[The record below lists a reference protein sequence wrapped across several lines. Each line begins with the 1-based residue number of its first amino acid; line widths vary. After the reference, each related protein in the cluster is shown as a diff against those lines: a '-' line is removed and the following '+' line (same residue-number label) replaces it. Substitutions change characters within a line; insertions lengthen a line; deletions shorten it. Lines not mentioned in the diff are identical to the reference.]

1 MNEEILFQYQVKTK
15 SQYGTRFY
23 YFYADTDIE
32 NYLNNK
38 NIKYVRYAKD
48 TALNKKEKR
57 IRELFK
63 ENKQLQQENQSLKQ
77 QCEIVEKRLCDEY
90 QDMLEKR
97 NKLFVETSKLKD
109 RIEKAI
115 EYIINNFD
123 FDNDIEKL
131 FEILKGDK

>member
-38 NIKYVRYAKD
+38 NIKYVRYVKD

-63 ENKQLQQENQSLKQ
+63 ENKQLQQENQSLK
-77 QCEIVEKRLCDEY
+77 
-90 QDMLEKR
+90 
-97 NKLFVETSKLKD
+97 D

-115 EYIINNFD
+115 EYIKTIP
-123 FDNDIEKL
+123 IGSKVCVMYGEECEYTEPL
-131 FEILKGDK
+131 LEILKGDK